1 MPAKYHIHAEPAAN
15 RFPLITR
22 SGVIAWEEGCL
33 RCARCVKKD
42 CVHKVYEKRGVDL
55 RQMVDSLDT
64 LCRDCFRCVQSCPN
78 KLIHKGIN
86 PVFKSLGDDYYT
98 PDIIANLWSQSEAGK
113 IPVSGSGYGGAFSG
127 PGFDAMWT
135 DMSEI
140 VRPTRDGIH
149 GREYI
154 STTVDLGRKVKA
166 LRFENGVPASIP
178 PLVELPLPVIFDL
191 LPFSPPG
198 LSIRESILRAASALN
213 TVAIV
218 KASEWDRRF
227 EPFLNHVMIYFDKEP
242 DPAIPLDAIRLAELP
257 DTPDVLRR
265 QVLLKEHNP
274 GLVVSVRLRMTEHA
288 VERAE
293 ELTVGGAEIIHLA
306 ADIHGLDLNGT
317 NVFIKDR
324 MRQIH
329 LLLVEKGTRD
339 LVTLLGGGGVAMAEH
354 MAKLIICGADAITCD
369 IPLLVAMECRVCKRC
384 ANNIACPV
392 ELESVDPV
400 WGSRR
405 IGNLL
410 SGWHNQLLEILGAMG
425 MREVRRLRGEMG
437 RAMFYEDL
445 EKEFAMLGKTGL
457 THGD

>member
-1 MPAKYHIHAEPAAN
+1 MPAKYHIHTESMPN
-15 RFPLITR
+15 RFPSVTR

-42 CVHKVYEKRGVDL
+42 CVHKVYEKRGLDS
-55 RQMVDSLDT
+55 RQMVDSLDSV
-64 LCRDCFRCVQSCPN
+64 CRDCFRCVQSCPN

-86 PVFKSLGDDYYT
+86 PVFKSLGDSYYT
-98 PDIIANLWSQSEAGK
+98 PDIIANLWSQAEAGK
-113 IPVSGSGYGGAFSG
+113 IPVSGSGYGGPFSG

-166 LRFENGVPASIP
+166 LRFENGMPASTP
-178 PLVELPLPVIFDL
+178 PLVELPLPVIFDF
-191 LPFSPPG
+191 LPFSPPA
-198 LSIRESILRAASALN
+198 LLIRESILRAAAALN
-213 TVAIV
+213 TMAIV
-218 KASEWDRRF
+218 NASDWDRRYD
-227 EPFLNHVMIYFDKEP
+227 PYLDHVMLFLDREP
-242 DPAIPLDAIRLAELP
+242 ESGLSLAGLRLVEIA
-257 DTPDVLRR
+257 DSPDVLQR
-265 QVLLKEHNP
+265 QVALKEHNP
-274 GLVVSVRLRMTEHA
+274 GLVVSIRLPMTGRA
-288 VERAE
+288 IERAE
-293 ELTVGGAEIIHLA
+293 DLTMGGAEIIHVA
-306 ADIHGLDLNGT
+306 ADIHGLDKSGEG
-317 NVFIKDR
+317 VFVKDR

-329 LLLVEKGTRD
+329 LHLVEKGIRD

-354 MAKLIICGADAITCD
+354 MAKLIICGADAVTCD

-384 ANNIACPV
+384 AGGIACPV

-400 WGSRR
+400 WGAKR
-405 IGNLL
+405 IGNLFA
-410 SGWHNQLLEILGAMG
+410 GWHNQLLEVLGAMG

-445 EKEFAMLGKTGL
+445 EKEFAHLGKQG
-457 THGD
+457 

>member
-1 MPAKYHIHAEPAAN
+1 MPAKYHINTEPAPN
-15 RFPLITR
+15 RFPSVTR

-42 CVHKVYEKRGVDL
+42 CVYNVYEKRGLDL
-55 RQMVDSLDT
+55 RQMVDSLDSA
-64 LCRDCFRCVQSCPN
+64 CKDCFRCVQSCPN
-78 KLIHKGIN
+78 RLIHKGIN

-98 PDIIANLWSQSEAGK
+98 PDIIANLWSQAEAGK
-113 IPVSGSGYGGAFSG
+113 IPVSGAGYGGPFSG

-166 LRFENGVPASIP
+166 LNFENGVPAPIP

-191 LPFSPPG
+191 LPFSPPA
-198 LSIRESILRAASALN
+198 LLIRESILRAAKALN

-218 KASEWDRRF
+218 NASDWDRRYD
-227 EPFLNHVMIYFDKEP
+227 PYLDHAMLYLDKESET
-242 DPAIPLDAIRLAELP
+242 ITPLTAIRLVELP
-257 DTPDVLRR
+257 DSPEVLRR
-265 QVLLKEHNP
+265 QMRLKEHNP
-274 GLVVSVRLRMTEHA
+274 SLVVSVRLPATELA
-288 VERAE
+288 MDRAQ
-293 ELTVGGAEIIHLA
+293 ELTVGGAEIIHLV
-306 ADIHGLDLNGT
+306 ADIHGLDPNGT
-317 NVFIKDR
+317 GIFIKDR
-324 MRQIH
+324 MKQIH
-329 LLLVEKGTRD
+329 LHLVEKGTRD

-384 ANNIACPV
+384 ADGIACPV

-400 WGSRR
+400 WGAKR
-405 IGNLL
+405 IRNLL

-445 EKEFAMLGKTGL
+445 EKEFALLGEQG
-457 THGD
+457 